1 MPNRFTLLFFP
12 QALRN
17 FPLRRSVLN
26 LLRTLH
32 ILSFSILVG
41 GIYFQQNPASLQLWV
56 FATIIS
62 GAALFAVDLYGSFYA
77 LFEIRGASIVLKILL
92 LLMIPSLDYH
102 QQVSLLFVIIV
113 ISSIVSHSTRR
124 FRHRSLMPQAFQQK
138 FAPDY
143 SLSSK
148 KRK

>member
-1 MPNRFTLLFFP
+1 LI
-12 QALRN
+12 
-17 FPLRRSVLN
+17 N
-26 LLRTLH
+26 LLRTWH

-41 GIYFQQNPASLQLWV
+41 GIFFHQSHTSLRVWV

-62 GAALFAVDLYGSFYA
+62 GAALFAVDLYGSLYA
-77 LFEIRGASIVLKILL
+77 LFEIRGASIVLKILM
-92 LLMIPSLDYH
+92 LLMIPFVGYQ

-124 FRHRSLMPQAFQQK
+124 FRHRSLMPRSFRKK

-143 SLSSK
+143 SLPNK
-148 KRK
+148 KRP